1 MMRSLWTSTTGM
13 SAQALNLD
21 VIANNLANVST
32 SGFKKSRA
40 DFQDLL
46 YQIMKVPGSPTSD
59 DTRSPSGIQVG
70 LGVKPAAVTK
80 IFTEGDIIQTGNT
93 LDVAIE
99 GSGFFL
105 VTMPDGNTAYTRAGT
120 LKLDGNG
127 RITTSDGYPIQ
138 PEVTIPEDARNVT
151 ISETGVISAIVGD
164 STTSTE
170 LGNIDLAYF
179 VNDAGLIAIGKN
191 LFRETE
197 SSGVAMI
204 GTPGTNGIGTL
215 LQGYVENSNVNMVE
229 ELTQMIT
236 AQRAFEINSKVITT
250 SDEMMRTVVNMV

>member
-1 MMRSLWTSTTGM
+1 MRSLWTATTGM
-13 SAQALNLD
+13 SAQNLNMD

-46 YQIMKVPGSPTSD
+46 YQIMKVPGSPTSA
-59 DTRSPSGIQVG
+59 DTKSPTGIQVG
-70 LGVKPAAVTK
+70 LGVKPGSVTK
-80 IFTEGDIIQTGNT
+80 IFTEGDIVQTGNT

-99 GSGFFL
+99 GAGFFQ
-105 VTMPDGNTAYTRAGT
+105 VSMPDGTTAYTRSGN
-120 LKLDGNG
+120 LKLDGEG

-138 PEVTIPEDARNVT
+138 PEITIPEDALQVT
-151 ISETGVISAIVGD
+151 ISQTGVVSAIIGGD
-164 STTSTE
+164 TTSTE
-170 LGNIDLAYF
+170 LGNIDLADF

-197 SSGVAMI
+197 ASGTALV
-204 GTPGTNGIGTL
+204 GTPGDNGIGTL
-215 LQGYVENSNVNMVE
+215 LQGYVENSNVNLVE

-236 AQRAFEINSKVITT
+236 AQRAFEINSKVIST
-250 SDEMMRTVVNMV
+250 SDEMMQAVTNMV

>member
-13 SAQALNLD
+13 SAQTLNMD
-21 VIANNLANVST
+21 VIANNLANLST

-46 YQIMKVPGSPTSD
+46 YQIMKTPGAPTSADTISPT
-59 DTRSPSGIQVG
+59 GIQIG
-70 LGVKPAAVTK
+70 LGVKPGAVTK
-80 IFTEGDIIQTGNT
+80 IFTEGDIVQTSNT
-93 LDVAIE
+93 FDVAIE
-99 GSGFFL
+99 GSGFFQ
-105 VTMPDGNTAYTRAGT
+105 VTLPDGNTAYTRAGT
-120 LKLDGNG
+120 LKLDGSG
-127 RITTSDGYPIQ
+127 RITTSDGYPIE
-138 PEVTIPEDARNVT
+138 PEIVIPEDALNVT
-151 ISETGVISAIVGD
+151 ISETGIVSALLGD
-164 STTSTE
+164 ATIATE

-179 VNDAGLIAIGKN
+179 INDAGLIAIGKN
-191 LFRETE
+191 MFRETE
-197 SSGVAMI
+197 SSGVALV

-250 SDEMMRTVVNMV
+250 SDEMMRTVTNMA

>member
-1 MMRSLWTSTTGM
+1 MRSLWTATTGM
-13 SAQALNLD
+13 SAQNLNMD

-46 YQIMKVPGSPTSD
+46 YQYLKVPGSPTSA
-59 DTRSPSGIQVG
+59 DTKSPTGIQVG
-70 LGVKPAAVTK
+70 LGVKPGAVTK
-80 IFTEGDIIQTGNT
+80 IFTEGDIVQTGNT

-99 GSGFFL
+99 GSGFFQVAL
-105 VTMPDGNTAYTRAGT
+105 PDGNTAYTRAGN
-120 LKLDGNG
+120 LKLDGDG

-138 PEVTIPEDARNVT
+138 PEIVIPEDALQVT
-151 ISETGVISAIVGD
+151 ISQTGVVSAIIGGD
-164 STTSTE
+164 TTSTE
-170 LGNIDLAYF
+170 LGNIDLADF
-179 VNDAGLIAIGKN
+179 VNDSGLLAIGKN

-197 SSGVAMI
+197 ASGTALV
-204 GTPGTNGIGTL
+204 GTPGENGIGTL
-215 LQGYVENSNVNMVE
+215 LQGYVENSNVNLVE

-250 SDEMMRTVVNMV
+250 SDEMMQTVTNMV